1 MKRPIILCVD
11 DQKEILDSLE
21 EQIGRRLGDDFV
33 VELAEGG
40 EEALELIEDL
50 IDDGEQKL
58 AVIVSDHLMPGM
70 KGDEFLIAA
79 HAFVP
84 DTLKILLTGQASLE
98 AVRNV
103 INEAKLYRYVEKPWE
118 EDDLML
124 TIEEA
129 SKSYMQ
135 NLQLVEYNRLLRLL
149 NQATQELSGEI
160 NIQSLFDKFMKS
172 AMVTTGAE
180 MGIFIVE
187 DSGNFNVSAVSSIIQ
202 DEATKL
208 RLKQLNENP
217 ELTQEVL
224 TKVKETLNTK
234 KDKDYRLASAV
245 NKAGKNIGYVYLE
258 NTMTR
263 ETFDSIQRE
272 ILQMLASQAA
282 ISIENANLYRSLTE
296 RSAEL
301 QAEKEKLDAV
311 NKVIEEKNADIMASI
326 RYARRI
332 QEAIMPERASLQAV
346 FPDSF
351 ALYLPKDIV
360 SGDFYWW
367 TDKID
372 RFLCA
377 AVDCTGHGVP
387 GAFMSVMAS
396 NFLNQI
402 ANEYTIYD
410 PEVVL
415 NYLNLRVRSTLR
427 QDQDQASK
435 DGMDLAFISID
446 TRSKVLDFAGARR
459 PLHLIRKGELTTVHG
474 TRLSIGE
481 TPIDGSEGF
490 YESHSIQLEAGDCIY
505 IFTDGLP
512 DQYGGPDFRKYSPR
526 RFRDLLLENH
536 HHPMSIQ
543 AQIIEQSI
551 RDWMGTHEQ
560 TDDILVIGLRITN

>member
-1 MKRPIILCVD
+1 MKRPVILCVD

-50 IDDGEQKL
+50 IDEGEQKL

-70 KGDEFLIAA
+70 KGDEFLISA
-79 HAFVP
+79 HAIVP
-84 DTLKILLTGQASLE
+84 DTLKVLLSGQASLE

-172 AMVTTGAE
+172 AMITTGAE

-187 DSGNFNVSAVSSIIQ
+187 DSGGFNVSAVSSIIQ
-202 DEATKL
+202 DEASKL
-208 RLKQLNENP
+208 KLKQLNDNP
-217 ELTQEVL
+217 ELTEEML
-224 TKVKETLNTK
+224 TKVKDALNTK
-234 KDKDYRLASAV
+234 KDKDYRLASPV

-263 ETFDSIQRE
+263 ETFDAIQRE

-282 ISIENANLYRSLTE
+282 ISIENANLYKSLTE

-301 QAEKEKLDAV
+301 QEEKEKLDAV
-311 NKVIEEKNADIMASI
+311 NRVIEEKNADIMASI

-332 QEAIMPERASLQAV
+332 QEAIMPDQSTLQLV

-367 TDKID
+367 IDKGD

-415 NYLNLRVRSTLR
+415 HYLNLRVRGTLR
-427 QDQDQASK
+427 QDQEQTSQ
-435 DGMDLAFISID
+435 DGMDLAFFSID
-446 TRSKVLDFAGARR
+446 PRQLTLDFAGARR
-459 PLHLIRKGELTTVHG
+459 PLHLVRKGELTTLHG

-481 TPIDGSEGF
+481 TQLDGGEAF
-490 YESHSIQLEAGDCIY
+490 FESHSIQLLAGDSLY

-512 DQYGGPDFRKYSPR
+512 DQYGGPDFRKYTPR
-526 RFRDLLLENH
+526 RFRDLLLEIH
-536 HHPMSIQ
+536 HHPMAIQ
-543 AQIIEQSI
+543 KQIIEQSI
-551 RDWMGTHEQ
+551 REWMGTHEQ
-560 TDDILVIGLRITN
+560 TDDILVIGLRITE